1 MSTFKHI
8 QIQPALESTFDDV
21 LDVRSPAEFADDHLP
36 GAINLPVLNDEER
49 ARVGTLYVQSPF
61 EAQRLGA
68 ALISRN
74 IAHHLDTA
82 LQDKPRTWRPLVYCW
97 RGGMRSG
104 AMAHILSQVGW
115 KTTRLEGGYKA
126 YRRHVLDE
134 LAQLPARYDWRII
147 CGPTGSGKSRLLHA
161 LARQGAQVLDLEQL
175 AAHRGS
181 LLGNLPLHPQP
192 PQKWFESTIWDA
204 LRHLDPQRP
213 VFVEAESRMI
223 GVLRVPAELL
233 ASMRAA
239 RCIAIDAPQSAR
251 ITLLMEDYAHF
262 LHDPALLGQR
272 LALLTELHGHQTIA
286 HWQAMAT
293 QGDQWQPLV
302 QALLVKH
309 YDPAY
314 QRSSDVSFTQLQS
327 ATRLPV
333 ETLDQAGIQAAA
345 LRCLDIIKEQSIE

>member
-1 MSTFKHI
+1 M
-8 QIQPALESTFDDV
+8 

-68 ALISRN
+68 ALIARN
-74 IAHHLDTA
+74 VAHHLDTV
-82 LQDKPRTWRPLVYCW
+82 LQDKSKQWRPLVYCW

-104 AMAHILSQVGW
+104 AMAHILAQVGW
-115 KTTRLEGGYKA
+115 RVTRLDSGYKA
-126 YRRHVLDE
+126 YRHHVLAE
-134 LAQLPARYDWRII
+134 LATLPARYDWRIL
-147 CGPTGSGKSRLLHA
+147 CGPTGSGKSRLLQA
-161 LARQGAQVLDLEQL
+161 LAQQGAQVLDLEQL
-175 AAHRGS
+175 ASHRGS
-181 LLGNLPLHPQP
+181 LLGNLPLQPQP
-192 PQKWFESTIWDA
+192 SQKWFESTAWDA
-204 LRHLDPQRP
+204 MRRFDPQRP

-223 GVLRVPAELL
+223 GTVRVPGELL

-239 RCIAIDAPQSAR
+239 HCIVIDAPPSAR
-251 ITLLMEDYAHF
+251 IALLMEDYAHF

-286 HWQAMAT
+286 RWQAMAA

-302 QALLVKH
+302 QELLVKH

-327 ATRLPV
+327 AIRLPV
-333 ETLDQAGIQAAA
+333 ETLDPAGIQAAA
-345 LRCLDIIKEQSIE
+345 LRCLDIIKEQSLFQ